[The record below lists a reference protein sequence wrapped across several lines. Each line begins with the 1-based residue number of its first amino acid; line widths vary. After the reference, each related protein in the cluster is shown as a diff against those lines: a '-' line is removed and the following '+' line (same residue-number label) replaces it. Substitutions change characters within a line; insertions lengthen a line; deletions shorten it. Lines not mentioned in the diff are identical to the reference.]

1 MAKITDPDNLAYAD
15 YTYETAIDPDTAD
28 GGSAAHLLIDFAE
41 RKFALTAPLYG
52 ETARG
57 GVGTLVGFANTG
69 GVSGQ
74 ALYSKFKNI
83 WKTDPEAIRFP
94 FPMEAITPES
104 FEFINNWTPDE
115 ETLDSRSST
124 AFITR
129 KLIRDAG
136 WAEKNAAG
144 NIKRKYFGIIT
155 LGGLSVSGLNTS
167 PTFPA
172 GIATVYC
179 SQFDPGI
186 TTSVD
191 LSASNADTT
200 LNRIIFPG
208 SAVDMYTGNRIIVQ
222 GTAASVGLGANV
234 THNDAFFISYADG
247 VESAQPQPVGAGYSF
262 SLHTTRDDAL
272 AGINSVV
279 LTGGTSG
286 VVTFRNQSDGP
297 NFIIGI
303 TEEGGQSNEPFIF
316 YATKNDDASTVLY
329 DYTDFFKIYYR
340 EEGKTFAEQ
349 SIDQIGVTV
358 LNNQA
363 YRIPLQSIVDPNID
377 TSLYTDS
384 QIVGSSDIQ
393 GIGVS
398 FYQEPQ
404 TVTVGTGSS
413 TYNVFINANGQ
424 PLKAVYAKMQY
435 LLRNADA
442 GDTSPKVSA
451 TPASGINTS
460 INSLSSIGFGT
471 DSGAKNEFG
480 NDFRYGKIEEPV
492 VEFVGVD
499 LLAKK
504 RLDIFSETDGG
515 TNHGVYIA
523 NVNPDDLN
531 AIAYFDNFGNKVTE
545 PFVASANIT
554 FNAFLSG
561 DGDARFWVFYDEADD
576 GSEVPIPG
584 LFRSVSKSTAATVG
598 GGSDGINATTDRFVT
613 GEGGSDNHPFVQGQK
628 VVAIGTAV
636 DVGAGFACT
645 TVFDPTLLGATGQGI
660 TTAVYYI
667 NAQKTAGV
675 GQTYTDITESGA
687 NTPGDGENVTGAGAT
702 QTFALHNSYA
712 DAVFAGVGI
721 NTINLTVSAT
731 AGVVTFRQLDVNYSE
746 SNATVVQT
754 SSSQLAQDGIPG
766 GTIYLE
772 GIDVPS
778 DQSFQITYDYDSNS
792 QRNRIPGD
800 ADNTGGSFD
809 PRLRVVAVGL
819 QTGQFAS
826 VQATLTRAKGQS
838 ITVTGPLERVY
849 SDPA

>member
-15 YTYETAIDPDTAD
+15 YTYNSAIDPDTAD

-144 NIKRKYFGIIT
+144 DIKRKYFGIIT
-155 LGGLSVSGLNTS
+155 LGGLSVSGLNDGGS
-167 PTFPA
+167 FPA

-191 LSASNADTT
+191 LGTTNADTT

-234 THNDAFFISYADG
+234 THNDAFFISYTDG
-247 VESAQPQPVGAGYSF
+247 GEAAQPQPTGVGYSF

-272 AGINSVV
+272 AGINSVS
-279 LTGGTSG
+279 LTDGNTGI
-286 VVTFRNQSDGP
+286 VTFRNQSDGP

-303 TEEGGQSNEPFIF
+303 TEEGGQANEPFIF
-316 YATKNDDASTVLY
+316 YATKNDDGSTVLY

-340 EEGKTFAEQ
+340 EEGKTYAEQ

-384 QIVGSSDIQ
+384 KIVESSDIQ

-413 TYNVFINANGQ
+413 TYNVYINANGQ
-424 PLKAVYAKMQY
+424 PLKAVYAKIQY
-435 LLRNADA
+435 LLRNGDA
-442 GDTSPKVSA
+442 GDTSPKVNA
-451 TPASGINTS
+451 TPSSGINTS
-460 INSLSSIGFGT
+460 INSLSAIGFGT
-471 DSGAKNEFG
+471 DTGAKNEFL
-480 NDFRYGKIEEPV
+480 NDFRYGKIEEPLI
-492 VEFVGVD
+492 EFVGVE
-499 LLAKK
+499 LLARK
-504 RLDIFSETDGG
+504 RKDIFSETDGG

-523 NVNPDDLN
+523 NVNASDLN
-531 AIAYFDNFGNKVTE
+531 SIAYFDNFGNKVIE
-545 PFVASANIT
+545 PFVADATIT

-561 DGDARFWVFYDEADD
+561 DGDAKFWVFYDEADD

-584 LFRSVSKSTAATVG
+584 LFRSVAKTAGVVNST
-598 GGSDGINATTDRFVT
+598 DGIDATNNQFVT
-613 GEGGSDNHPFVQGQK
+613 GNTGSNHPFVSGQK
-628 VVAIGTAV
+628 VVAIGTATE
-636 DVGAGFACT
+636 VGIGIT
-645 TVFDPTLLGATGQGI
+645 PVTSFDPTILTAGGQGI
-660 TTAVYYI
+660 TDGVYFV

-675 GQTYTDITESGA
+675 GQTYGDVTESGA
-687 NTPGDGENVTGAGAT
+687 NTPGNGDNVTGAGVT
-702 QTFALHNSYA
+702 QTFRLHHTYA
-712 DAVFAGVGI
+712 DSIYAGVGL
-721 NTINLTVSAT
+721 NTISLTTDASP
-731 AGVVTFRQLDVNYSE
+731 GVVTFRQLDVNYSE
-746 SNATVVQT
+746 SNATVVY
-754 SSSQLAQDGIPG
+754 SSTKQSDGSDG
-766 GTIYLE
+766 NTAIYFD
-772 GIDVPS
+772 GVDVPS
-778 DQSFQITYDYDSNS
+778 DGTFQITYDYDSNS

-800 ADNTGGSFD
+800 ADNTGGTFD
-809 PRLRVVAVGL
+809 PRLKVVAVGL
-819 QTGQFAS
+819 QTGQFA
-826 VQATLTRAKGQS
+826 QATATLTRTKSQS

>member
-28 GGSAAHLLIDFAE
+28 GGSAAHLLVDFAQ

-52 ETARG
+52 QTARG

-83 WKTDPEAIRFP
+83 WKEDPEAIRFP

-124 AFITR
+124 PFITR

-136 WAEKNAAG
+136 WAEKNAVG

-155 LGGLSVSGLNTS
+155 LGGISVSGLNVNA
-167 PTFPA
+167 TFPG

-186 TTSVD
+186 TTSID
-191 LSASNADTT
+191 LSSVNADTT
-200 LNRIIFPG
+200 LNRIIFDDN
-208 SAVDMYTGNRIIVQ
+208 AVDMYTGNRVIVQ
-222 GTAASVGLGANV
+222 GSSASVGLGANV

-247 VESAQPQPVGAGYSF
+247 DAAGQPQPTGVAHSF
-262 SLHTTRDDAL
+262 SLHTTRADAL
-272 AGINSVV
+272 AGINSVS
-279 LTGGTSG
+279 LSGGTSG

-297 NFIIGI
+297 NFVIGI
-303 TEEGGQSNEPFIF
+303 TEEGGQANEPFIF
-316 YATKNDDASTVLY
+316 YATKNDDGTNVLY
-329 DYTDFFKIYYR
+329 DYTDYFKIYYR
-340 EEGKTFAEQ
+340 EEGKTYAEQ

-363 YRIPLQSIVDPNID
+363 YRIPLQSIPDPNID

-384 QIVGSSDIQ
+384 QIVASSDIA

-398 FYQEPQ
+398 FYQSPQ
-404 TVTVGTGSS
+404 TINVGTGSS
-413 TYNVFINANGQ
+413 TYNVYVNANGQ
-424 PLKAVYAKMQY
+424 PLKAVYAKIQY
-435 LLRNADA
+435 LLRNGGA
-442 GDTSPKVSA
+442 GDTSPKVNA

-471 DSGAKNEFG
+471 DTGATDQFL
-480 NDFRYGKIEEPV
+480 NDFRYGKIEEPLI
-492 VEFVGVD
+492 EFVGVE

-504 RLDIFSETDGG
+504 RADIFGETGGG

-523 NVNPDDLN
+523 NVNASDLN
-531 AIAYFDNFGNKVTE
+531 SIAYFDNFGNKVIE
-545 PFVASANIT
+545 PFVADATIT

-584 LFRSVSKSTAATVG
+584 LSTSISKSTAATVG
-598 GGSDGINATTDRFVT
+598 GGSNGINATLDRFVT
-613 GEGGSDNHPFVQGQK
+613 GEGASDNHPFVQGQK

-645 TVFDPTLLGATGQGI
+645 TSFDPTVLGAGGQGI
-660 TTAVYYI
+660 ATGVYYL
-667 NAQKTAGV
+667 NVQKTAGV
-675 GQTYTDITESGA
+675 AQTYRDITESGT
-687 NTPGDGENVTGAGAT
+687 NNPSSSENVIGVGIT
-702 QTFALHNSYA
+702 QTFALHSSYA
-712 DAVFAGVGI
+712 DAVYANVGI
-721 NTINLTVSAT
+721 RTVQLTVDT
-731 AGVVTFRQLDVNYSE
+731 ETVGVVTFRQLDVNYSE
-746 SNATVVQT
+746 SNATVIQ
-754 SSSQLAQDGIPG
+754 SSDKQSGGQIYFDGVDIPDS
-766 GTIYLE
+766 GT
-772 GIDVPS
+772 
-778 DQSFQITYDYDSNS
+778 FQITYDYDSNS
-792 QRNRIPGD
+792 QRNRIPGN
-800 ADNTGGSFD
+800 ADNTGGNFD
-809 PRLRVVAVGL
+809 PRLKVVAVGL
-819 QTGQFAS
+819 QTGQFA
-826 VQATLTRAKGQS
+826 QATATLTRTKSQS

>member
-15 YTYETAIDPDTAD
+15 YTYNIAIDPDTAD
-28 GGSAAHLLIDFAE
+28 GGSAAHLLIDFPA

-167 PTFPA
+167 AQFPT

-191 LSASNADTT
+191 LGTTNADTT

-222 GTAASVGLGANV
+222 HDAADVGLGANV
-234 THNDAFFISYADG
+234 THNDAFFISYASG
-247 VESAQPQPVGAGYSF
+247 AESAQPQPTGVGYSF
-262 SLHTTRDDAL
+262 SLHTTRADAL

-279 LTGGTSG
+279 LTDGNTGI
-286 VVTFRNQSDGP
+286 VTFRNQSDGP

-303 TEEGGQSNEPFIF
+303 TEEGGQANEPFIF
-316 YATKNDDASTVLY
+316 YATKDDDGSTVLY
-329 DYTDFFKIYYR
+329 DYTDYFKIYYR

-384 QIVGSSDIQ
+384 QIVASSDIQ

-398 FYQEPQ
+398 FFQEPQ

-413 TYNVFINANGQ
+413 TYNVYVYANGQ
-424 PLKAVYAKMQY
+424 PLKAVYAKIQY
-435 LLRNADA
+435 LLRNGDA
-442 GDTSPKVSA
+442 GDTSPKVNA
-451 TPASGINTS
+451 TPSSGINTS
-460 INSLSSIGFGT
+460 INSLSAIGFGT
-471 DSGAKNEFG
+471 DTGAKNEFN
-480 NDFRYGKIEEPV
+480 NDFRYGKIEEPLI
-492 VEFVGVD
+492 EFVGVE

-504 RLDIFSETDGG
+504 RSDIFGETGGG

-523 NVNPDDLN
+523 NVNASDLN
-531 AIAYFDNFGNKVTE
+531 SIAYFDNFGNKVIE
-545 PFVASANIT
+545 PFVADATIT

-561 DGDARFWVFYDEADD
+561 DEDARFWVFYDEADD

-584 LFRSVSKSTAATVG
+584 LFRSVAKTAGTVNST
-598 GGSDGINATTDRFVT
+598 DGIDATNNQFVT
-613 GEGGSDNHPFVQGQK
+613 GNTGSNHPFVSGQK
-628 VVAIGTAV
+628 VVAIGTAI
-636 DVGAGFACT
+636 DVGIGIACT
-645 TVFDPTLLGATGQGI
+645 TAFDPTLLTAGGQGI
-660 TTAVYYI
+660 TTGVYFV
-667 NAQKTAGV
+667 NALNSAGV
-675 GQTYTDITESGA
+675 GQTYADITESGA
-687 NTPGDGENVTGAGAT
+687 NTPGDGENVTGAGVT
-702 QTFALHNSYA
+702 QTFRLHNTYA
-712 DAVFAGVGI
+712 DAVYAGVGI
-721 NTINLTVSAT
+721 NTISLTTDSNP
-731 AGVVTFRQLDVNYSE
+731 GVVTFRQLDVNYSE
-746 SNATVVQT
+746 SNATVVQ
-754 SSSQLAQDGIPG
+754 SSNKQSGGQIYFDGV
-766 GTIYLE
+766 
-772 GIDVPS
+772 DVPS
-778 DQSFQITYDYDSNS
+778 DGTFQITYDYDSNS

-800 ADNTGGSFD
+800 ADNTGGNFD
-809 PRLRVVAVGL
+809 PRLKIVAVGL
-819 QTGQFAS
+819 QTGQFA
-826 VQATLTRAKGQS
+826 QATATLTRTKSQS

-849 SDPA
+849 SDPS